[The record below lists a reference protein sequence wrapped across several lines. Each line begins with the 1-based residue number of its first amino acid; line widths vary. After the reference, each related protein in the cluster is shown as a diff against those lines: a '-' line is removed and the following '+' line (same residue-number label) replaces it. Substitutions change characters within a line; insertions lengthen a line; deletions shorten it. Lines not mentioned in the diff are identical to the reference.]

1 MTVNSTLKR
10 LFEIV
15 TDHSTVW
22 VVAAVLQLVSNILL
36 EEGNTEEATN
46 FGIAASVFWILA
58 TLRFTHQ
65 LVKPES
71 VYDYTV
77 NLTAP
82 ALLIGSC
89 LFLASYLVTPDPDT
103 LITDLAWVWSLAFFG
118 ALFFVVAAGNT
129 LLNEVTPDFWIPLG
143 AFCFVVGAALTM
155 VSMYMN
161 ITTKT
166 SPADLKKSSL
176 LPYLSAVFLV
186 IGALSWFKPN
196 ILPPSNT
203 EKLVEKTC

>member
-1 MTVNSTLKR
+1 MTADNSTLKGYI
-10 LFEIV
+10 ETV
-15 TDHSTVW
+15 MDHSTVW

-36 EEGNTEEATN
+36 EEGNTKEATN

-65 LVKPES
+65 VVKPKS
-71 VYDYTV
+71 VEAYFASIA
-77 NLTAP
+77 AP

-89 LFLASYLVTPDPDT
+89 LFLAAYLFTPDPDT
-103 LITDLAWVWSLAFFG
+103 LMTDMALIWGFAFFG

-129 LLNEVTPDFWIPLG
+129 LFNTVTSDFWTPLG
-143 AFCFVVGAALTM
+143 ALCFVVGAALTM

-166 SPADLKKSSL
+166 SPADLKKSSP

-203 EKLVEKTC
+203 EKAKTC